1 MGVETTSREFHS
13 AIGCNVY
20 ISEGRDK
27 ALIGKLEAAAQA
39 TPGVALV
46 NVFQDEPYHR
56 TGFTLVSGQP
66 DRLTEAVVRL
76 SRAAL
81 QLLDLRRHDAS
92 HPRLGVVDHI
102 ALHPLGGLAPAA
114 ATQYGGSPAAAG
126 LIPNTVWVPPPPGST
141 PLAVAATCANLIAR
155 QLSPPQA
162 EEEEEE
168 AVAVAEAGT
177 ERGGARGVGS
187 SSSTTT
193 SSSGSSSSS
202 SGSSS
207 SRGVATTVAGGQ
219 EEEVP
224 ALPVYF
230 YGHAHPS
237 RRGLADIRRKLGYF
251 RRSPEGGWRGGLEQ
265 QQLPAGNDLSAFPP
279 DLGPATASARW
290 GVVTIGATPWV
301 GNYNVP
307 LSGVDMATA
316 RKLAKAISERGGGLP
331 GVQAMALQHADGLVE
346 VACNLLDAAAAPPGT
361 LQARLEGIAGA
372 WGLDASQVRP
382 GYQTNRSPEEL
393 VRAAVAALRE

>member
-1 MGVETTSREFHS
+1 M
-13 AIGCNVY
+13 
-20 ISEGRDK
+20 
-27 ALIGKLEAAAQA
+27 
-39 TPGVALV
+39 
-46 NVFQDEPYHR
+46 FQDEPYHR

-81 QLLDLRRHDAS
+81 QLLDLRQHDAS

-114 ATQYGGSPAAAG
+114 ASNQYGAAPAAG
-126 LIPNTVWVPPPPGST
+126 GMGPTTVWVPPPPGST

-168 AVAVAEAGT
+168 PVAVAAVAGAG
-177 ERGGARGVGS
+177 RGASSVGMS
-187 SSSTTT
+187 S
-193 SSSGSSSSS
+193 SSSSS
-202 SGSSS
+202 SGGSG
-207 SRGVATTVAGGQ
+207 GVVRAAGGGQ
-219 EEEVP
+219 EPVP
-224 ALPVYF
+224 PLPVYF

-237 RRGLADIRRKLGYF
+237 RRGLADIRRQLGYF
-251 RRSPEGGWRGGLEQ
+251 RRSPEGGWRGGLEA

-279 DLGPATASARW
+279 DLGPATAPARW

-301 GNYNVP
+301 VNYNVP
-307 LSGVDMATA
+307 LSGVDLPTA

-346 VACNLLDAAAAPPGT
+346 VACNLLDAAASPPGT

-393 VRAAVAALRE
+393 LRAAVQALRQ

>member
-27 ALIGKLEAAAQA
+27 ALIGKLETAAQA

-46 NVFQDEPYHR
+46 HVFQDEPYHR

-114 ATQYGGSPAAAG
+114 AVQYGAAPATSG
-126 LIPNTVWVPPPPGST
+126 PGPTTVWVPPPPGST

-162 EEEEEE
+162 EEEEEDE
-168 AVAVAEAGT
+168 AVAEAVAEAGSG
-177 ERGGARGVGS
+177 RSAQGIGG
-187 SSSTTT
+187 
-193 SSSGSSSSS
+193 SSSGSRLVTTAAA
-202 SGSSS
+202 SGQ
-207 SRGVATTVAGGQ
+207 GQ
-219 EEEVP
+219 GQGEEQVP
-224 ALPVYF
+224 PLPVYF

-237 RRGLADIRRKLGYF
+237 RRGLADIRRQLGYF
-251 RRSPEGGWRGGLEQ
+251 RRSPEGGWRGGLEA

-279 DLGPATASARW
+279 DLGPAAAPARW

-301 GNYNVP
+301 VNYNVP
-307 LSGVDMATA
+307 LYGVDLATA
-316 RKLAKAISERGGGLP
+316 RKLAKAISERGGGMP

-346 VACNLLDAAAAPPGT
+346 VACNLLDAAACPPGT

-372 WGLDASQVRP
+372 WGLDSSQVRP
-382 GYQTNRSPEEL
+382 GYQTNKSPEEL
-393 VRAAVAALRE
+393 LRAAVAALRE

>member
-1 MGVETTSREFHS
+1 M
-13 AIGCNVY
+13 
-20 ISEGRDK
+20 
-27 ALIGKLEAAAQA
+27 
-39 TPGVALV
+39 
-46 NVFQDEPYHR
+46 
-56 TGFTLVSGQP
+56 
-66 DRLTEAVVRL
+66 RL

-237 RRGLADIRRKLGYF
+237 RRGLADIRRKLGGFYCAGM
-251 RRSPEGGWRGGLEQ
+251 EGWAGLAGCGSDVRGRTGCVATQAEVWNAWRVAVDGRNEEPAMLVGGR
-265 QQLPAGNDLSAFPP
+265 
-279 DLGPATASARW
+279 ARW
-290 GVVTIGATPWV
+290 GLPGMVA
-301 GNYNVP
+301 NCRQ
-307 LSGVDMATA
+307 A
-316 RKLAKAISERGGGLP
+316 GLP
-331 GVQAMALQHADGLVE
+331 N
-346 VACNLLDAAAAPPGT
+346 CKLL
-361 LQARLEGIAGA
+361 
-372 WGLDASQVRP
+372 
-382 GYQTNRSPEEL
+382 
-393 VRAAVAALRE
+393 